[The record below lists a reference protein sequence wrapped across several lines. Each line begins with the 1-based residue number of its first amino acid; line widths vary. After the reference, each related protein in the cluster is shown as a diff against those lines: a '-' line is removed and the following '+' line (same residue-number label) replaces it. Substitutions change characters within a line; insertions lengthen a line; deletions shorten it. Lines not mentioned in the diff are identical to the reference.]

1 MGWKNEREKEI
12 TVEHVFGDIKGRR
25 DGLLK
30 AFTAGLYLSV
40 SLSLTFLYF
49 FSVEMLFWALRHC
62 RFRLYNKNLALLSFL
77 STRFLSLCIYYLA
90 LNCKSI
96 TSLYNIFVFLDF
108 SRFFHLLFRLKK
120 NLFYCFEFR
129 NRKRFFFVW
138 FFLVL
143 ILFFFV
149 WIIVRF
155 CLVSRD

>member
-1 MGWKNEREKEI
+1 MKERKKSQWNMFLVI
-12 TVEHVFGDIKGRR
+12 SKAVEMACSK
-25 DGLLK
+25 
-30 AFTAGLYLSV
+30 LSLQV
-40 SLSLTFLYF
+40 CISPSLSLTFLYF

-120 NLFYCFEFR
+120 KLFYCFEFR

-138 FFLVL
+138 FFFFFLVL